1 MSLAPHHRQILRAWA
16 FGAARSLALLSLVAA
31 AARAQTAHD
40 SSAKAFVI
48 PAWAFPVQGSATLA
62 PATGTDTAARAT
74 LPTSKV
80 TFSVGRTRDRYDV
93 ADWNPETHPTPPAF
107 VLHGRKPAVMAC
119 GFCHLADGR
128 GRPENAMIA
137 GLPAAYFMQQVKDM
151 RTRAR
156 HGASSWPFPP
166 AVAMQQI
173 ADSVT
178 DAELEVAA
186 QYFSRVRA
194 RRASKVVEA
203 DSVPKTI
210 PLNGLST
217 LLPGTEREALAG
229 RLIELPL
236 ELRRHE
242 LHDPMAEYV
251 AYVPRGSLARGRA
264 LAEGDAKHG
273 VKGCESC
280 HGPSLRGVGLVPPL
294 AGRSPSYLLRQLVA
308 FHTGTRATPAS
319 APMNEM
325 ASRLSLEDMVAAAA
339 YAGSRRP

>member
-1 MSLAPHHRQILRAWA
+1 MSLASQQPPVLRARA
-16 FGAARSLALLSLVAA
+16 LVALALLAFTPMV
-31 AARAQTAHD
+31 ARAQTAHD
-40 SSAKAFVI
+40 TSAKAFVI
-48 PAWAFPVQGSATLA
+48 PTWAFPVQAGALP

-80 TFSVGRTRDRYDV
+80 SFSVGRTRDRYDV

-107 VLHGRKPAVMAC
+107 VLHGRKPAVFAC

-137 GLPAAYFMQQVKDM
+137 GLPAPYIIEQVKDM

-156 HGASSWPFPP
+156 HSAASWPFAPG
-166 AVAMQQI
+166 VAMQQI

-178 DAELEVAA
+178 DAELAVVAE
-186 QYFSRVRA
+186 YFSHVRP
-194 RRASKVVEA
+194 RHASKVMEA
-203 DSVPKTI
+203 DSVQKTM

-217 LLPGTEREALAG
+217 LLPGTEREALNG
-229 RLIELPL
+229 RLIEVPL

-251 AYVPRGSLARGRA
+251 AYVPRGSMTRGRR

-273 VKGCESC
+273 MKGCESC
-280 HGPSLRGVGLVPPL
+280 HGPSLLGVGLVPPL
-294 AGRSPSYLLRQLVA
+294 AGRSPSYILRQLVA
-308 FHTGTRATPAS
+308 FHTGARATAAT
-319 APMNEM
+319 APMNEV
-325 ASRLSLEDMVAAAA
+325 ASKLSLDDMVAAAA

>member
-1 MSLAPHHRQILRAWA
+1 MPHSRSRAVVA
-16 FGAARSLALLSLVAA
+16 LALVAFLPIG
-31 AARAQTAHD
+31 ARAQTVHD
-40 SSAKAFVI
+40 SSAKVFVI
-48 PAWAFPVQGSATLA
+48 PPWAFPVQGSTVLP

-80 TFSVGRTRDRYDV
+80 AFSVGRTRDRYDV
-93 ADWNPETHPTPPAF
+93 ADWNPETHPTPPTF

-137 GLPAAYFMQQVKDM
+137 GLPAAYIVQQVKDM

-156 HGASSWPFPP
+156 HSAASWAFPP
-166 AVAMQQI
+166 GVAMQQI

-178 DAELEVAA
+178 DAELEAVAN
-186 QYFSRVRA
+186 YFSHVRA

-217 LLPGTEREALAG
+217 LAPGTEREALAG

-242 LHDPMAEYV
+242 LHDPMAQYV

-264 LAEGDAKHG
+264 LAEGDPKHG

-308 FHTGTRATPAS
+308 FHTGARATPAS
-319 APMNEM
+319 APMNEF
-325 ASRLSLEDMVAAAA
+325 AARLSLEDMVAAAA

>member
-1 MSLAPHHRQILRAWA
+1 MSLVSPQPLVPRARALFALVLLA
-16 FGAARSLALLSLVAA
+16 FSPIV
-31 AARAQTAHD
+31 ARAQAAHD

-48 PAWAFPVQGSATLA
+48 PAWAFPVQAGALP

-74 LPTSKV
+74 LPTSKA

-107 VLHGRKPAVMAC
+107 VMHGRKPVVMAC

-137 GLPAAYFMQQVKDM
+137 GLPAAYLTQQVKDM

-156 HGASSWPFPP
+156 HSAASWPFAPG
-166 AVAMQQI
+166 VAMQQI

-178 DAELEVAA
+178 DAELEVVA
-186 QYFSRVRA
+186 QYFSQVRA

-203 DSVPKTI
+203 DSVPKTM

-264 LAEGDAKHG
+264 LAAGDPKHG

-294 AGRSPSYLLRQLVA
+294 AGRSPSYILRQLVA
-308 FHTGTRATPAS
+308 FHTGARATTVS
-319 APMNEM
+319 APMNEV
-325 ASRLSLEDMVAAAA
+325 AGRLSLDDMVAAAA

>member
-1 MSLAPHHRQILRAWA
+1 MSLPSHLSPRLRARA
-16 FGAARSLALLSLVAA
+16 LVALTLFA
-31 AARAQTAHD
+31 VTPFVVQAQTAHD
-40 SSAKAFVI
+40 TSAKAFAI
-48 PAWAFPVQGSATLA
+48 PAWAFPVQAGALP
-62 PATGTDTAARAT
+62 PATGTDTAAAAILR
-74 LPTSKV
+74 TSKA

-128 GRPENAMIA
+128 GRPENAMLA
-137 GLPAAYFMQQVKDM
+137 GLPAPYIIEQVKDM

-156 HGASSWPFPP
+156 HSAASWPFAPG
-166 AVAMQQI
+166 VAMQQI

-178 DAELEVAA
+178 DAELQVVAE
-186 QYFSRVRA
+186 YFSHVRA

-203 DSVPKTI
+203 DSVPKTM

-217 LLPGTEREALAG
+217 LLPGTEREALNG

-264 LAEGDAKHG
+264 LAKGETTLG

-280 HGPSLRGVGLVPPL
+280 HGPSLRGVGQVPPL

-308 FHTGTRATPAS
+308 FHTAARATAAS
-319 APMNEM
+319 APMNEV
-325 ASRLSLEDMVAAAA
+325 AGKLSIEDMVSAAA
-339 YAGSRRP
+339 YAGSRKP